1 MYAGLEKSEEDYSS
15 FTRGMPWLAVPY
27 GDGRLK
33 DLREYYKIRSIPQ
46 VVGKVLGK
54 VVLRRNG
61 NVLEFNGRKDIY
73 ELSE

>member
-46 VVGKVLGK
+46 VVGKVLG
-54 VVLRRNG
+54 
-61 NVLEFNGRKDIY
+61 
-73 ELSE
+73 